1 MKRLASALLVVI
13 FAPCS
18 FALLAEVLERE
29 AMTDMEEAQ
38 HEATMDWEAAESEA
52 RTDWEKAVK
61 ATPHGAY
68 YPRNSTDGE
77 EKTVKA
83 ETRSGALDESDG
95 GLAVGAAA
103 AAAGEK
109 STSMSTGGEESVADL
124 VGQEKNRSEK
134 PLVTEPLDAE
144 SEKVGQEKN
153 RSEKSLVTEPLDAES
168 ENGDSKVKPIEL
180 VGEAMMCTGSYE
192 LKSMKGERE
201 TWLID
206 CGDGE
211 SLKVICIGE
220 DCYIQ

>member
-18 FALLAEVLERE
+18 FALLAEVQERE

-38 HEATMDWEAAESEA
+38 HEANMDWEAAESKA
-52 RTDWEKAVK
+52 RTDWEEAVK
-61 ATPHGAY
+61 TTPHGAY
-68 YPRNSTDGE
+68 YPKNRTDGE

-83 ETRSGALDESDG
+83 KTRSGALDESDG

-124 VGQEKNRSEK
+124 VGQEI
-134 PLVTEPLDAE
+134 
-144 SEKVGQEKN
+144 N
-153 RSEKSLVTEPLDAES
+153 RSEKSFVTEPLDAES

-180 VGEAMMCTGSYE
+180 VGEAMMCTSSYE
-192 LKSMKGERE
+192 LKSMKGDRE
-201 TWLID
+201 TWLIH

-211 SLKVICIGE
+211 SLKAICIGE
-220 DCYIQ
+220 DCYLQ